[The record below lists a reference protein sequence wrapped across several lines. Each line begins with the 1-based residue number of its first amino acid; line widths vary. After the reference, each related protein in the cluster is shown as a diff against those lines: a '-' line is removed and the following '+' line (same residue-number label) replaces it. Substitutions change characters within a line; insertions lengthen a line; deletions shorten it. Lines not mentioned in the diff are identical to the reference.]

1 MQLVLPIA
9 LSNKITMLGP
19 WLKFL
24 SAKCSFR
31 TGEDD
36 GLMKK
41 IQESFLGVE
50 ICPSIVAFFIFS
62 RKIVKVLILFHK
74 ILHENSI

>member
-1 MQLVLPIA
+1 MQLVLPIV
-9 LSNKITMLGP
+9 LSNKIAMLGP

-41 IQESFLGVE
+41 IQESFLGEE
-50 ICPSIVAFFIFS
+50 ICRSIVASFIFS

>member
-9 LSNKITMLGP
+9 FINKITILGP

-24 SAKCSFR
+24 SAKCSFQ
-31 TGEDD
+31 TGE
-36 GLMKK
+36 GYKLKEK

-50 ICPSIVAFFIFS
+50 ICRSIVAFFIFPQ
-62 RKIVKVLILFHK
+62 KIVKVLILFHK
-74 ILHENSI
+74 FLHENSI

>member
-9 LSNKITMLGP
+9 LSNKIATLGP
-19 WLKFL
+19 SLKFL
-24 SAKCSFR
+24 SAKRSFR

-50 ICPSIVAFFIFS
+50 ICRSIVAFFTFS
-62 RKIVKVLILFHK
+62 RKIGKVLILFHK
-74 ILHENSI
+74 FLHENSI